1 MEESRLRLQIQ
12 LLRDELNKMRT
23 LAQRCLGRQITPLD
37 LSNSALIEQGHSNYH
52 NSIEKLHFLD
62 LAEKAMNELTI
73 LVNVNDPLWIEIV
86 GEGGGVMESLN
97 LGEYV
102 KLFAPCLEIK
112 PDNNSTHYATRA
124 SGIIAANSSTIL
136 RALMD
141 ENQWPYLC
149 QTIIGTSALID
160 IIQEDNGT
168 NLKMMYAELQALSS
182 LIPVRKVKFI
192 RFSRQVAEGV
202 WGMVDVSV
210 ENSHDISETNPIIN
224 CRRFP
229 SGCIVQDMPNGGSK
243 VTWVEHL
250 DFEENEF
257 NHPLG
262 VMCCSSSFGAQRWLG
277 SLKRQ
282 CLCLAIIT
290 SPHDR
295 ISGMVNQSRKRSMAN
310 MAHRMVVQVGETM
323 VTIRNNNPGEPT
335 GVVLS
340 ASKSFCMPISHQ
352 SLFNFL
358 SHKHTRDGELMEVHS
373 TIPIMRELVRID
385 KNNGDHLNRVSF
397 LVTKVLH
404 GNNQNSV
411 PILQETQ
418 SDGSGSLLVYAQV
431 TLEGMQTVMEGRDSS
446 LVEILPSGFS
456 IIPNT
461 KLLDCPTWV
470 IAYIILF
477 EASWLKQN
485 FEYLDCLCP
494 GEAFCTKC
502 YTVGVA
508 KLRVHVGPG
517 SKFYFQN
524 YIQTSLEDDFKTV
537 VGSCLVSVICD
548 LLAPEYECLSTLYKG
563 AALLVEAAAWKYV
576 LIKVFFVLEHNKYVQ
591 SGRQEFYLE
600 KAVDKY

>member
-1 MEESRLRLQIQ
+1 MT
-12 LLRDELNKMRT
+12 T

-37 LSNSALIEQGHSNYH
+37 LSNSALIGQAHSNYH
-52 NSIEKLHFLD
+52 NSIGKLHFLD
-62 LAEKAMNELTI
+62 LAEKAMNEHVTVCLLKIAEVIPPSTASST
-73 LVNVNDPLWIEIV
+73 VPAPLHRRRASPAKKEIV

-210 ENSHDISETNPIIN
+210 ENYHDISETNPIIN

-250 DFEENEF
+250 DFEKNEF

-262 VMCCSSSFGAQRWLG
+262 VMSCSSSFGAQRWLG

-290 SPHDR
+290 SPHDQ
-295 ISGMVNQSRKRSMAN
+295 ISGK
-310 MAHRMVVQVGETM
+310 
-323 VTIRNNNPGEPT
+323 
-335 GVVLS
+335 
-340 ASKSFCMPISHQ
+340 
-352 SLFNFL
+352 
-358 SHKHTRDGELMEVHS
+358 
-373 TIPIMRELVRID
+373 
-385 KNNGDHLNRVSF
+385 
-397 LVTKVLH
+397 
-404 GNNQNSV
+404 
-411 PILQETQ
+411 
-418 SDGSGSLLVYAQV
+418 
-431 TLEGMQTVMEGRDSS
+431 
-446 LVEILPSGFS
+446 
-456 IIPNT
+456 
-461 KLLDCPTWV
+461 
-470 IAYIILF
+470 
-477 EASWLKQN
+477 
-485 FEYLDCLCP
+485 
-494 GEAFCTKC
+494 
-502 YTVGVA
+502 
-508 KLRVHVGPG
+508 
-517 SKFYFQN
+517 
-524 YIQTSLEDDFKTV
+524 
-537 VGSCLVSVICD
+537 IC
-548 LLAPEYECLSTLYKG
+548 
-563 AALLVEAAAWKYV
+563 
-576 LIKVFFVLEHNKYVQ
+576 F
-591 SGRQEFYLE
+591 
-600 KAVDKY
+600 

>member
-12 LLRDELNKMRT
+12 HLREELNKMTT

-37 LSNSALIEQGHSNYH
+37 LSNSAPIGQGHSNYH
-52 NSIEKLHFLD
+52 NSIGKLPFLD

-73 LVNVNDPLWIEIV
+73 LANVNDPLWIQIV

-102 KLFAPCLEIK
+102 KLFLPCLEIK

-124 SGIIAANSSTIL
+124 SGIIAANSSTII

-141 ENQWPYLC
+141 ENQWPYLFE
-149 QTIIGTSALID
+149 TIIGKSALID
-160 IIQEDNGT
+160 IIQEDNEK

-182 LIPVRKVKFI
+182 LIPVRKVKFL
-192 RFSRQVAEGV
+192 RFSRQVVEGV

-210 ENSHDISETNPIIN
+210 ENSHDISETNPVIN

-229 SGCIVQDMPNGGSK
+229 SGCIVHDMPNGGSK

-262 VMCCSSSFGAQRWLG
+262 VMSCSSSFGAQRWLG

-290 SPHDR
+290 SPHDQ
-295 ISGMVNQSRKRSMAN
+295 ISGMVHQSRKRSMAN
-310 MAHRMVVQVGETM
+310 MAHRMVSNFGFGVCTTVHQWKVVQVGETM

-340 ASKSFCMPISHQ
+340 ASHSFRMPISHQ
-352 SLFNFL
+352 CLFNFL
-358 SHKHTRDGELMEVHS
+358 SHKYRSDVELMEVHS
-373 TIPIMRELVRID
+373 NMPIMRELVRID
-385 KNNGDHLNRVSF
+385 KSNGDHLNRVSF

-461 KLLDCPTWV
+461 KVCENDDDSCMMTVAFQLLTENSPGNMNIPRQT
-470 IAYIILF
+470 IEYINNVM
-477 EASWLKQN
+477 SS
-485 FEYLDCLCP
+485 
-494 GEAFCTKC
+494 
-502 YTVGVA
+502 
-508 KLRVHVGPG
+508 R
-517 SKFYFQN
+517 
-524 YIQTSLEDDFKTV
+524 IQR
-537 VGSCLVSVICD
+537 
-548 LLAPEYECLSTLYKG
+548 
-563 AALLVEAAAWKYV
+563 
-576 LIKVFFVLEHNKYVQ
+576 IKSAIFR
-591 SGRQEFYLE
+591 G
-600 KAVDKY
+600 

>member
-12 LLRDELNKMRT
+12 LLRDELNKMT
-23 LAQRCLGRQITPLD
+23 ILAQRCLGGQITPLD
-37 LSNSALIEQGHSNYH
+37 LSNSTPIGQ
-52 NSIEKLHFLD
+52 
-62 LAEKAMNELTI
+62 
-73 LVNVNDPLWIEIV
+73 

-97 LGEYV
+97 LREYV

-124 SGIIAANSSTIL
+124 TGIIAANSSTIL

-141 ENQWPYLC
+141 ENQWPYLF

-160 IIQEDNGT
+160 LIQEDNGT
-168 NLKMMYAELQALSS
+168 NLKMMYAELQVLSS

-192 RFSRQVAEGV
+192 RFSRQGV

-262 VMCCSSSFGAQRWLG
+262 VMSCSSSFGAQRWLG

-340 ASKSFCMPISHQ
+340 ASNSFCMPISHQ

-358 SHKHTRDGELMEVHS
+358 SHKHTRGGELMEVHS

-446 LVEILPSGFS
+446 LVEIFPPGFS

-461 KLLDCPTWV
+461 KVSENDDDSCMSMMTVAFQLLTENSPGNMNIPRQT
-470 IAYIILF
+470 IEYINNLM
-477 EASWLKQN
+477 SS
-485 FEYLDCLCP
+485 
-494 GEAFCTKC
+494 
-502 YTVGVA
+502 
-508 KLRVHVGPG
+508 R
-517 SKFYFQN
+517 
-524 YIQTSLEDDFKTV
+524 IQR
-537 VGSCLVSVICD
+537 
-548 LLAPEYECLSTLYKG
+548 
-563 AALLVEAAAWKYV
+563 
-576 LIKVFFVLEHNKYVQ
+576 IKSAIYR
-591 SGRQEFYLE
+591 G
-600 KAVDKY
+600 